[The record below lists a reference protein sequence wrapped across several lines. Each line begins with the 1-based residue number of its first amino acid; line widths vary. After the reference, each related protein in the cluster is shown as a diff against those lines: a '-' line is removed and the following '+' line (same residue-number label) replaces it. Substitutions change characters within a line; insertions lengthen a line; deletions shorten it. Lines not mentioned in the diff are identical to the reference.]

1 MDTSS
6 GHDVAIEYT
15 FEIDV
20 AMVDTSE
27 DVAVVGPTE
36 VKVAMAQNG
45 ISVVVTSVE
54 NVVEI

>member
-1 MDTSS
+1 M
-6 GHDVAIEYT
+6 Y
-15 FEIDV
+15 V

-27 DVAVVGPTE
+27 DVVGPTE

-54 NVVEI
+54 NVVEL